1 MKLGLN
7 SVPCSF
13 QLDQPFYVLGLLIL
27 FLKARTNNLFL
38 LRGTFPKKKKIVAIS
53 LLKNETNI
61 F

>member
-38 LRGTFPKKKKIVAIS
+38 LRGTFPKKKKKVTIS